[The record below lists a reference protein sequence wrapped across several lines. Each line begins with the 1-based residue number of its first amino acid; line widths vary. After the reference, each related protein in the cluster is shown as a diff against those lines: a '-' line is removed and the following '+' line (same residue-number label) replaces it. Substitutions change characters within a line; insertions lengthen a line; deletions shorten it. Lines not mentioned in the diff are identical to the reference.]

1 MGQRADAPASPS
13 APFPVS
19 RGAAS
24 PKSTSLTFPSTSTPL
39 ARALAERGYD
49 DPTPVQAAVLTA
61 APGRD
66 LTVSAQTGSGKT
78 VAYGLALGDTLLADD
93 VVVPSHTPLALV
105 IAPTRELALQVQREL
120 AWLYAATGAAI
131 VACVGGMDPRAER
144 RALERGAQI
153 VVGTPGRLRDHVERR
168 ALDLAGL
175 RAVVLDEADEMLD
188 LGFREDLEFI
198 LEATPPERRTL
209 LFSATLPKAIVALA
223 TRYQRDAL
231 RIETGGKERGHA
243 DIEYRVVRCQPN
255 ERVHAIVNILRQVDS
270 PSAIV
275 FCNTRDSV
283 RHLSAML
290 QERGFAAV
298 TLSGEL
304 SQNERNHALQ
314 ALRDHRA
321 RVCVATDVAAR
332 GLDLPNLGLV
342 IHADLPT
349 DPQTLQHR
357 SGRTGRAGRKGVSML
372 LAPPAVQRRA
382 DRLLAMAGLTA
393 AWSGPPTPDAIRALD
408 QQRLLADPILT
419 GEADE
424 DDVTLGRRL
433 LEGASA
439 ERIAAALVRAYRSRL
454 PEPEDVTDPGTGAGI
469 GKGAG
474 NAVGKPARREP
485 YDRHAPSGEGGVWF
499 RLDIGRTKNAD
510 PKWLLPMLCKR
521 GGVTKRDIGAI
532 RIFDRESKV
541 EIAPRAAEG
550 FAAAVA
556 GPAPA
561 GETILIQRTS
571 APGGAMGEA
580 PRAKPA
586 YRTRPREEPGNGAR
600 HEGALR
606 RKRERA

>member
-1 MGQRADAPASPS
+1 MSPALPRVTTR
-13 APFPVS
+13 P
-19 RGAAS
+19 
-24 PKSTSLTFPSTSTPL
+24 PKSPDNLTFPSTPLPL

-49 DPTPVQAAVLTA
+49 EPTPVQAAVLA
-61 APGRD
+61 ADAAERD

-78 VAYGLALGDTLLADD
+78 VAYGLALADTLLRGADTL
-93 VVVPSHTPLALV
+93 PAEGPLALV
-105 IAPTRELALQVQREL
+105 VAPTRELALQVQREL
-120 AWLYAATGAAI
+120 AWLYAATGASI

-144 RALERGAQI
+144 RALERGAHI

-209 LFSATLPKAIVALA
+209 LFSATLPKPIVALA
-223 TRYQRDAL
+223 ARYQRDAL
-231 RIETGGKERGHA
+231 RLETGGKERGHA
-243 DIEYRVVRCQPN
+243 DIEYRVVRCQAN
-255 ERVHAIVNILRQVDS
+255 ERVHAIVNVLRQADS

-357 SGRTGRAGRKGVSML
+357 SGRTGRAGRKGVSVL

-382 DRLLAMAGLTA
+382 DRLLGLAGLTA
-393 AWSGPPTPDAIRALD
+393 SWGGPPTMDAIRALD

-419 GEADE
+419 DDASE
-424 DDVTLGRRL
+424 DDLALGRRL

-439 ERIAAALVRAYRSRL
+439 DKIAAALVRAYRSRL
-454 PEPEDVTDPGTGAGI
+454 PEPEDVSDPGTGRGT
-469 GKGAG
+469 GTGA
-474 NAVGKPARREP
+474 GKPARAYERAPDRPSPDRSPRE
-485 YDRHAPSGEGGVWF
+485 RHAPQQGGSGHRGAADEGGVWF
-499 RLDIGRTKNAD
+499 RLDIGRKKNAD

-521 GGVTKRDIGAI
+521 GGITKRDIGVI
-532 RIFDRESKV
+532 RIFDQESKV
-541 EIAPRAAEG
+541 EIAPRVAEA

-561 GETILIQRTS
+561 GENIGIARTS
-571 APGGAMGEA
+571 PPSGAAFEG
-580 PRAKPA
+580 PRPA
-586 YRTRPREEPGNGAR
+586 HRAR
-600 HEGALR
+600 DEGATR